1 MLFLI
6 PIAFVAI
13 AFLYFLY
20 LFSSFYILYS
30 PLLKKILLKEK
41 NAKYFYLMGDI
52 SYALGIGVAGNG
64 LYELFTKNIMELYA
78 LFIGIFAIIGGTILR
93 ERNKL

>member
-1 MLFLI
+1 
-6 PIAFVAI
+6 
-13 AFLYFLY
+13 
-20 LFSSFYILYS
+20 
-30 PLLKKILLKEK
+30 
-41 NAKYFYLMGDI
+41 MGDI